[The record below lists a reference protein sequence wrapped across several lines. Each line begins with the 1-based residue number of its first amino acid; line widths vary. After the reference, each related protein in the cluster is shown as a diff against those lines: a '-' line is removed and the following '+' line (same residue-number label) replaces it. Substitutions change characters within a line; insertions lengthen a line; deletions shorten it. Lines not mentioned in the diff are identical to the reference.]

1 MAIYTVESLLGEE
14 ALSGIRLASGRA
26 GISKEIANV
35 NVIDNPDT
43 YDWLSAGDFLLSTGY
58 IFRDD
63 AQMQRRLVRELADIG
78 CAGLG
83 IKTKRYLESIPAPMI
98 EEADRA
104 GFALVE
110 IPYHYTLSR
119 VSNVINNAI
128 FKREDN
134 KLKKL
139 IHIHNT
145 LTQCSLEGGG
155 LERIARLM
163 SALIYNPL
171 IIVDSKWRLLAY
183 ADLAENPR
191 PLKANLYLR
200 KKERVFPQSF
210 IKDVPREFG
219 EFTKSIKRRY
229 PDANGDV
236 VCRILPVAADQS
248 IYGYLVVWE
257 TMYKMTS
264 VEYMALESCST
275 TVALER
281 VKARQIEEIK
291 HHLRQ
296 DFFDDLIQGKIESVN
311 AASSLAEIHYMDV
324 RKKYVCMLTKVAAP
338 KGAPSAEGETDE
350 GQLQERDAF
359 TQYKE
364 RLIGLIDDISYE
376 RRRETVSIHRGN
388 LIITFIRIHSGE
400 LGQRMSALLG
410 DFVGAVYEAV
420 KGADPHSD
428 VGIAVGKPSLDF
440 LEISK
445 SYLQAKEALRIS
457 EQLDEDRHI
466 SFYEELMIYRLIN
479 SVQSREYLDEFCAN
493 GIGKL
498 CEYDRQNNTSLVE
511 TLEQYFQCN
520 SNISTAA
527 KKMFLHRNTF
537 IYRIEKIKGILGSE
551 LKDPEEL
558 LELQMGLHIMKVL
571 KTLPEERAPR
581 AREGEE
587 G

>member
-1 MAIYTVESLLGEE
+1 MAIYTVERLLEEESLK
-14 ALSGIRLASGRA
+14 GIRLASGRA
-26 GISKEIANV
+26 GISREIANV
-35 NVIDNPDT
+35 NIIDNPDT

-63 AQMQRRLVRELADIG
+63 PQIQRRLVRELADIG
-78 CAGLG
+78 CSGLG
-83 IKTKRYLESIPAPMI
+83 IKTRRYLENVPACMI
-98 EEADRA
+98 EEAERL
-104 GFALVE
+104 GFPLVE
-110 IPYHYTLSR
+110 IPYHYALSQ

-128 FKREDN
+128 FKREDTQ
-134 KLKKL
+134 LKKL

-145 LTQCSLEGGG
+145 LTQCALEGGG
-155 LERIARLM
+155 LEKIARIVSPLVR
-163 SALIYNPL
+163 NPL

-183 ADLAENPR
+183 SDMPENPK
-191 PLKANLYLR
+191 PLKSHLYLR

-236 VCRILPVAADQS
+236 VCRILPVAADKS

-257 TMYKMTS
+257 TVCKMTS
-264 VEYMALESCST
+264 MEYMALESCGT

-296 DFFDDLIQGKIESVN
+296 DFFDDLIQGRIESVN

-324 RKKYVCMLTKVAAP
+324 RKKYVCMLTKVSDP
-338 KGAPSAEGETDE
+338 GTGPDPEGD
-350 GQLQERDAF
+350 GPQERDTF
-359 TQYKE
+359 LQYKE
-364 RLIGLIDDISYE
+364 RLIAVIEDISYE

-388 LIITFIRIHSGE
+388 LIITFIRIHREE
-400 LGQRMSALLG
+400 LGQKMSSLLG
-410 DFVGAVYEAV
+410 EFVTAVYDAAV
-420 KGADPHSD
+420 RAYPKAAVS
-428 VGIAVGKPSLDF
+428 IALGKPSPDF
-440 LEISK
+440 MEISK
-445 SYLQAKEALRIS
+445 SYMQAKEALRIS
-457 EQLDEDRHI
+457 EQIDEGQHI
-466 SFYEELMIYRLIN
+466 SYYEELMVYRLIN
-479 SVQSREYLDEFCAN
+479 SVQSRECLDEFCSNA
-493 GIGKL
+493 IGRL
-498 CEYDRQNNTSLVE
+498 CEYDEQNNTSLVE

-527 KKMFLHRNTF
+527 RKMFLHRNTF

-571 KTLPEERAPR
+571 KTLPRDSVQRPEAPGAEE
-581 AREGEE
+581 
-587 G
+587 